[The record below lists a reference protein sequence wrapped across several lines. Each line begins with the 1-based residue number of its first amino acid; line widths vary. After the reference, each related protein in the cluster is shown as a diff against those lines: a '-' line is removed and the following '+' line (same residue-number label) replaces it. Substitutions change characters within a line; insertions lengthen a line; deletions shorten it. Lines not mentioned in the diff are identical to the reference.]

1 METTNTW
8 KLNLSL
14 KVQILTGIVDSKFN
28 LNISECL
35 NLFGNLFEE
44 NFLLNNFAVFVKP
57 INYSEQG
64 LDQGQP
70 FK

>member
-14 KVQILTGIVDSKFN
+14 KVQILTGKVDSKFN

-44 NFLLNNFAVFVKP
+44 NFPLNNFAVFVKA
-57 INYSEQG
+57 INYSDQG